1 MKNST
6 KKSILL
12 FYQSYKENA
21 PYDFDSNQ
29 IKHLFEKFKIKKYDK
44 NIPKKLKN
52 NYLENSQEYS
62 NLFSLFFL
70 LYYIKYYTEKLDKS
84 IFHQDFEK
92 AKKAYDKVF
101 TEFILVTTI
110 FTELEVLF
118 ESKFST
124 DIKFFTFDYS
134 RFFETLR
141 NSIFIY
147 ERKPD
152 SKKFKF
158 LIRSDI
164 RLLDD
169 RINTFKFLLSFFF
182 IIISPF
188 YNQKHKDSA
197 LNVLKV
203 LKIILN
209 KSTLQYI
216 QIQKKKVN
224 FFKKVQYRGQKDG
237 TTRILGIFTRYN
249 DDVFLFRLDFPHV
262 KETEIHVNLHEKK
275 GKKLVDAYFPMTK
288 EEIDKYNI
296 SDEFLEKITLFQEGL
311 YWFKSNLKQNVAETK
326 LPADVKESF
335 NKIFRQE
342 SHFEFESGELEKC
355 YNKMLKNY
363 LDIFLK
369 LNVDD
374 DAYVED
380 FNREDSKNVEI
391 IQNILNTKVCN
402 DCLILHS
409 FWELGKD
416 DDSIKDIMGLDD
428 DRYNYYKNEIIPII
442 EDIESGRT
450 KVTE

>member
-1 MKNST
+1 M
-6 KKSILL
+6 
-12 FYQSYKENA
+12 
-21 PYDFDSNQ
+21 
-29 IKHLFEKFKIKKYDK
+29 
-44 NIPKKLKN
+44 
-52 NYLENSQEYS
+52 
-62 NLFSLFFL
+62 
-70 LYYIKYYTEKLDKS
+70 
-84 IFHQDFEK
+84 
-92 AKKAYDKVF
+92 
-101 TEFILVTTI
+101 
-110 FTELEVLF
+110 
-118 ESKFST
+118 
-124 DIKFFTFDYS
+124 
-134 RFFETLR
+134 
-141 NSIFIY
+141 
-147 ERKPD
+147 
-152 SKKFKF
+152 
-158 LIRSDI
+158 
-164 RLLDD
+164 
-169 RINTFKFLLSFFF
+169 
-182 IIISPF
+182 
-188 YNQKHKDSA
+188 
-197 LNVLKV
+197 
-203 LKIILN
+203 
-209 KSTLQYI
+209 
-216 QIQKKKVN
+216 
-224 FFKKVQYRGQKDG
+224 
-237 TTRILGIFTRYN
+237 
-249 DDVFLFRLDFPHV
+249 FLFRLDFPHA

-275 GKKLVDAYFPMTK
+275 GKKLVDSYFPMTK

-296 SDEFLEKITLFQEGL
+296 PDEFLEKITLFQEGL

-335 NKIFRQE
+335 NKIFRQQ

-409 FWELGKD
+409 FLELGKD